1 MADEQMV
8 ADGLSGDSG
17 QSATANMAAQ
27 TIITAAAMGSAIPQ
41 LTQVRVPLD
50 DAAEAM
56 ATPDATGRLPIVV
69 VPTHPFRIRNELV
82 IAGAIVLVAAFLF
95 DLELVLRSAIIGL
108 GALLVVLGVFQSF
121 LVPVPMGTQAVLLRR
136 GQFYKTVGPGT
147 KIMPPWIP
155 VSHIVT
161 TRETPFDAPA
171 ISIPTKD
178 NVRTSVDILLTFT
191 ITHPEKFVFV
201 IAAPDFDQVCQATC
215 QEAVRLL
222 IRERDSEQVLDMGE
236 KENERLRAA
245 IGAGL
250 EQYGV
255 EVVLVVMTHKVAPV
269 EFQAS
274 REARRLATVQRAEQQ
289 ERHALSLLRQA
300 DTDELRRQQIAA
312 HKEAIE
318 LEAAN
323 EVIRLERLET
333 RLHDYP
339 KAIAWDVESKRL
351 EVAQALAANT
361 RAMVQV
367 GPGADVAASLLMHT
381 LPDDGAAKPAVAD
394 SAASPKPGASRQQGR
409 PTR

>member
-1 MADEQMV
+1 MAEEQMV
-8 ADGLSGDSG
+8 AQGTYADSALGASGAG
-17 QSATANMAAQ
+17 QAF
-27 TIITAAAMGSAIPQ
+27 AAAAVVGAATPQ

-50 DAAEAM
+50 EAAEAM

-69 VPTHPFRIRNELV
+69 VPAHPLRIRNELV
-82 IAGAIVLVAAFLF
+82 IAGVIVLVAAFLF
-95 DLELVLRSAIIGL
+95 KLELVLFSAIVGL
-108 GALLVVLGVFQSF
+108 GVLLVILGVFQSF

-191 ITHPEKFVFV
+191 ITQPERFVFV

-215 QEAVRLL
+215 QEAVRVL
-222 IRERDSEQVLDMGE
+222 IRGKDSDQVLDMGE
-236 KENERLRAA
+236 KDNELLRAA

-255 EVVLVVMTHKVAPV
+255 DVVRVVMTHIVPPV

-274 REARRLATVQRAEQQ
+274 REARRLASVQRDEQQ
-289 ERHALSLLRQA
+289 ERHALALLRQA
-300 DTDELRRQQIAA
+300 DTDELRRQEIAA
-312 HKEAIE
+312 QKEAIE

-323 EVIRLERLET
+323 EVTRLERLEG
-333 RLHDYP
+333 RLHDFP
-339 KAIAWDVESKRL
+339 KAISWDVESKRL

-361 RAMVQV
+361 RAMVTV

-381 LPDDGAAKPAVAD
+381 LPEDGAAKPVTTNSGTAPKAG
-394 SAASPKPGASRQQGR
+394 SPRQQGR

>member
-1 MADEQMV
+1 MAEETQQTGTTV
-8 ADGLSGDSG
+8 TETTTTVS
-17 QSATANMAAQ
+17 SASV
-27 TIITAAAMGSAIPQ
+27 AAAAIVGATMPQ

-50 DAAEAM
+50 EAGEAM

-69 VPTHPFRIRNELV
+69 VPTHPLRIRNELV
-82 IAGAIVLVAAFLF
+82 IAGALVLVAAFVF
-95 DLELVLRSAIIGL
+95 NFELVVRSAIIGA
-108 GALLVVLGVFQSF
+108 GVVLVILGVFQSF

-136 GQFYKTVGPGT
+136 GRFYKTVGPGT

-171 ISIPTKD
+171 TSIPTRD
-178 NVRTSVDILLTFT
+178 NVRTSIDILLTFT
-191 ITHPEKFVFV
+191 ITHPEKFVFT

-222 IRERDSEQVLDMGE
+222 IRDRDSEQVLDMGGT
-236 KENERLRAA
+236 ENERLRTD

-250 EQYGV
+250 AQYGI
-255 EVVLVVMTHKVAPV
+255 EVVRVVLTHIVPPI

-289 ERHALSLLRQA
+289 ERHALALIRQA
-300 DTDELRRQQIAA
+300 DEDELRRQEIAA
-312 HKEAIE
+312 RKEAIE
-318 LEAAN
+318 LQAAN
-323 EVIRLERLET
+323 EVTRLERLEQ
-333 RLHDYP
+333 RLREYP
-339 KAIAWDVESKRL
+339 NAISWDNESKRL
-351 EVAQALAANT
+351 EVAQALAGNT

-381 LPDDGAAKPAVAD
+381 LPDDGT
-394 SAASPKPGASRQQGR
+394 SRQAAPAAPQPKTSATRQPGR
-409 PTR
+409 AAGQ